1 MKRKKINSHLMKAA
15 KEHFVLQSNEI
26 IKLKQSIF
34 NKVRNQKYN
43 SNVLKTV
50 PSNQEN
56 LVRKER
62 GVQRKIRMT

>member
-1 MKRKKINSHLMKAA
+1 MKAA

>member
-1 MKRKKINSHLMKAA
+1 MKRKKMNSHLMEAA
-15 KEHFVLQSNEI
+15 TEHFVLQFNEI
-26 IKLKQSIF
+26 IKLRQSIF
-34 NKVRNQKYN
+34 NKVRSQKYN
-43 SNVLKTV
+43 SNALKTV

>member
-1 MKRKKINSHLMKAA
+1 MEAA
-15 KEHFVLQSNEI
+15 TEHFVVQSNEI

-43 SNVLKTV
+43 SNALKTV
-50 PSNQEN
+50 LSNQEN

-62 GVQRKIRMT
+62 GVERKIRMT

>member
-1 MKRKKINSHLMKAA
+1 MNCHLMEAA
-15 KEHFVLQSNEI
+15 TEHFVVQSNEI

-43 SNVLKTV
+43 SNALKTV
-50 PSNQEN
+50 LSNQEN

-62 GVQRKIRMT
+62 GVERKIRMT